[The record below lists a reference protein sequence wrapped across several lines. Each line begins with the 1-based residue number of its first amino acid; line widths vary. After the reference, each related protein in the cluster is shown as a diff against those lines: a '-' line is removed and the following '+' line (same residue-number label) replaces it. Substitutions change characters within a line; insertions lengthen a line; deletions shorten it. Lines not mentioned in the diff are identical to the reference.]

1 MGSITPPLILIAI
14 AIPSVLGIWAIV
26 TYNRFIRLRNQL
38 REGWSGIEV
47 QLKRRHDL
55 VPALV
60 ETVKGFQAHEREV
73 LEAIVRER
81 NEAHGAKTA
90 SDASASEAALSRDL
104 GKVIAI
110 AESYPEIRSNE
121 HFLQLMRD
129 LVEIEETLQ
138 YARRY
143 YNGSVRDWNNQVETF
158 PSQVIARMAKFTPSS
173 FFEVEKASER
183 LPPSIAQQISAR
195 SFKAVAGGSEYL
207 PDLRPWALSPL

>member
-1 MGSITPPLILIAI
+1 MDSITLLSILAAV
-14 AIPSVLGIWAIV
+14 AIPLGLIGWAIV
-26 TYNRFIRLRNQL
+26 NFNRFVRLRNQL
-38 REGWSGIEV
+38 REGWSGIDV

-60 ETVKGFQAHEREV
+60 ETVKGIRDHERDV
-73 LEAIVRER
+73 LEAVVRER
-81 NEAHGAKTA
+81 NEARGATTA
-90 SDASASEAALSRDL
+90 SDASGPEAALSRDL
-104 GKVIAI
+104 GRVIAL

-158 PSQVIARMAKFTPSS
+158 PSQIIAKLAKFTPAS
-173 FFEVEKASER
+173 FFEVENASER
-183 LPPSIAQQISAR
+183 MPPSIARKI
-195 SFKAVAGGSEYL
+195 L
-207 PDLRPWALSPL
+207 PSHDP